1 MIAKDVKDF
10 RLRKI
15 SRVEPIENA
24 TPPETQEVDM
34 KLNRYNMSK
43 AFVLRKFLQ
52 KWHIKTQVV
61 RKEKERECLIQDM
74 NTTTPDLTVS
84 ASLIQNMFSRTSVRI
99 LRHDSVAPNAAH
111 DWPARSKAGTSSY
124 FNWNG
129 KIKSVGYLRVG
140 GNDWSLR
147 QGPRKSAS
155 LAQGYTGHG
164 RYAITASKVLMQ
176 SISFH
181 RWTALPFVYWIF
193 AFFIVCCIW

>member
-34 KLNRYNMSK
+34 KLNRYNMSD
-43 AFVLRKFLQ
+43 AFVLRKCLQ
-52 KWHIKTQVV
+52 KWRIKTQVV

-84 ASLIQNMFSRTSVRI
+84 ASLIQNTFSGTSVRI

-124 FNWNG
+124 FN
-129 KIKSVGYLRVG
+129 
-140 GNDWSLR
+140 
-147 QGPRKSAS
+147 
-155 LAQGYTGHG
+155 
-164 RYAITASKVLMQ
+164 
-176 SISFH
+176 
-181 RWTALPFVYWIF
+181 
-193 AFFIVCCIW
+193 